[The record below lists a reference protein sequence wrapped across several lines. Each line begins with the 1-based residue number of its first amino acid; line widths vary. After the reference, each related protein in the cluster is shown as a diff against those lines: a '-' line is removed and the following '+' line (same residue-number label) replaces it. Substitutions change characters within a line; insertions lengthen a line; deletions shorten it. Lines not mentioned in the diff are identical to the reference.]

1 MSEEGAAPKS
11 RRRIRQSN
19 VPGGRQIAHKV
30 KVTPDQERRLQER
43 AHDARVSVPRLMVE
57 EALADQIGQ
66 TATARH
72 DLAVELFGVF
82 RLLASITNNVN
93 QIAKATNMVG
103 EQQEEFA
110 ATLAAVRRTGQ
121 RVRAVL
127 EAQEST

>member
-11 RRRIRQSN
+11 RRRSRQSN

-30 KVTPDQERRLQER
+30 KVTPEQERRLQER

-72 DLAVELFGVF
+72 DLAVELFGAS
-82 RLLASITNNVN
+82 RLLASIANNIT
-93 QIAKATNMVG
+93 QIAKATNPDG
-103 EQQEEFA
+103 EWQEECA
-110 ATLAAVRRTGQ
+110 ATLTAVRRTGQ

>member
-1 MSEEGAAPKS
+1 MSEEGATPKS
-11 RRRIRQSN
+11 RRRSRQSN

-30 KVTPDQERRLQER
+30 KVTPEQKRRLQER
-43 AHDARVSVPRLMVE
+43 AHDARVSVPRPMVE

-66 TATARH
+66 TATTRH

-93 QIAKATNMVG
+93 QIAMATNVVG

-110 ATLAAVRRTGQ
+110 ATLAAVRRTG
-121 RVRAVL
+121 
-127 EAQEST
+127 